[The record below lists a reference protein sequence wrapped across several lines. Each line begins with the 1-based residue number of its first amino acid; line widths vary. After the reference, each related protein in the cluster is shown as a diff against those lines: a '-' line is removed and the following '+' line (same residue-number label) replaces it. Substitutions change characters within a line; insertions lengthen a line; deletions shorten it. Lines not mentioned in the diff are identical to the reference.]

1 MIKEV
6 IRERMRRRRKTLT
19 YDQVHEKSETI
30 RYKLEGKK
38 AFKDAG
44 TIMMY
49 ISAYKE
55 PETLPV
61 IEHLLEQGKRVIV
74 PVSSTETNTIV
85 PTYIETTSELE
96 KGAYGI
102 LEPTIIRPVNKKD
115 IDIIVMPGIAFDM
128 HRNRLGFGK
137 GYYDKFLKDTNAKK
151 IALCYDFQIIDDLPI
166 DDHDIPM
173 DLILTEEGE
182 V

>member
-19 YDQVHEKSETI
+19 YGQVHEKSETI

-38 AFKDAG
+38 AFKEAK

-55 PETLPV
+55 PETLPI
-61 IEHLLEQGKRVIV
+61 IERLLEQGKRVIV

-85 PTYIETTSELE
+85 PTYIESLSELT

-102 LEPTIIRPVNKKD
+102 PEPSIIRPVKKED
-115 IDIIVMPGIAFDM
+115 IEVIVIPGIAFDM

-137 GYYDKFLKDTNAKK
+137 GYYDKFLEDMNAKK
-151 IALCYDFQIIDDLPI
+151 IALCYDFQIVDDLPA

>member
-19 YDQVHEKSETI
+19 YEQVHEKSETI

-38 AFKDAG
+38 AFKDAE

-61 IEHLLEQGKRVIV
+61 IEHLLENGKRVIV

-85 PTYIETTSELE
+85 PTYIESISELE

-102 LEPTIIRPVNKKD
+102 LEPTIIRPVNKDD
-115 IDIIVMPGIAFDM
+115 IEVIVIPGIAFDM

-137 GYYDKFLKDTNAKK
+137 GYYDKFLEDTNAKK
-151 IALCYDFQIIDDLPI
+151 IALCYDFQIIDDLPV
-166 DDHDIPM
+166 DEHDIPM

>member
-1 MIKEV
+1 
-6 IRERMRRRRKTLT
+6 MRRRRKTLT
-19 YDQVHEKSETI
+19 YEQVHEKSETI
-30 RYKLEGKK
+30 RYKLEGRK
-38 AFKDAG
+38 AFKEAN

-49 ISAYKE
+49 ISSFKE
-55 PETLPV
+55 PETLPI
-61 IEHLLEQGKRVIV
+61 IEHILEQGKKVIV
-74 PVSSTETNTIV
+74 PISSTSTNTIV
-85 PTYIETTSELE
+85 PTYIESISELQ

-102 LEPTIIRPVNKKD
+102 LEPSIIRPVNTDD
-115 IDIIVMPGIAFDM
+115 IDVIVIPGIAFDM

-137 GYYDKFLKDTNAKK
+137 GYYDKFLKNTDAKK
-151 IALCYDFQIIDDLPI
+151 IALCYDFQIVDDLPV

>member
-6 IRERMRRRRKTLT
+6 IREKMRRRRKTLT
-19 YDQVHEKSETI
+19 YDEVHEKSETI
-30 RYKLEGKK
+30 RYKLEGRK
-38 AFKDAG
+38 AFKEAN

-49 ISAYKE
+49 ISSFKE

-61 IEHLLEQGKRVIV
+61 IEHLLEQGKKVVV
-74 PVSSTETNTIV
+74 PVSSTSTNTIV
-85 PTYIETTSELE
+85 PTYIESISELQ

-102 LEPTIIRPVNKKD
+102 LEPSIIRH
-115 IDIIVMPGIAFDM
+115 IDPSEIEVIVIPGIAFDM

-137 GYYDKFLKDTNAKK
+137 GYYDKFLENTNAKK
-151 IALCYDFQIIDDLPI
+151 IALCYDFQIVDDVPVA
-166 DDHDIPM
+166 DHDRPM
-173 DLILTEEGE
+173 DLILTAEGE